1 MYSLSIQ
8 SGRGPGHFPCF
19 QKKFKQVPAEVR
31 QHVGD
36 HLLVVGEGA
45 PGVALPADLL
55 LGGGGSLDFELYQ
68 IYFMILSSLGFGSV
82 GIYSRDFDS
91 F

>member
-1 MYSLSIQ
+1 MKGGSDLVLSWLF
-8 SGRGPGHFPCF
+8 STLS
-19 QKKFKQVPAEVR
+19 KVPAEVR

-45 PGVALPADLL
+45 PVVALPADHL
-55 LGGGGSLDFELYQ
+55 LGGGGSLDFVLYQ
-68 IYFMILSSLGFGSV
+68 IYFMILRSLGFGSV